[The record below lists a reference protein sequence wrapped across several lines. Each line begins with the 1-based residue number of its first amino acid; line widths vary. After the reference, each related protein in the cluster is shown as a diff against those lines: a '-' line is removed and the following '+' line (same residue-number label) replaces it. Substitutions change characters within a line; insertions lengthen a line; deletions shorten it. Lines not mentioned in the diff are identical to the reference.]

1 MRKHLYLIT
10 EHENEDRVGGVA
22 IYDTR
27 FSTPTKN
34 EEGPITV
41 LDKGAEGFREVG
53 KKVGLGYHDFE
64 SEKAAEDDDIWY
76 DVIQEKLR
84 DIDDRWIE
92 KAGIE
97 LDSEG
102 DDG

>member
-41 LDKGAEGFREVG
+41 LDEEIEGFREVG

-64 SEKAAEDDDIWY
+64 SEEEAEDNEVWKQ
-76 DVIQEKLR
+76 VIDAKLAE
-84 DIDDRWIE
+84 IDARWLE

-97 LDSEG
+97 LDPPEASA
-102 DDG
+102 